1 MVMFEVPFKKVALR
15 AKLWLIKRA
24 GERLTETRLKE
35 KTLLKRLTGLTRRDA
50 VLVRPLI
57 QEREPYATVYQIF
70 MAHQTRHLRRRLWVE
85 WLESLTSRMRRAN
98 ISAVVKMPKKD
109 GQINKLTVRK
119 QRRPWSGTPLIGR
132 PLSAVVKCSL
142 IKGINEHQW
151 TSMNSVQWILSIG

>member
-1 MVMFEVPFKKVALR
+1 M
-15 AKLWLIKRA
+15 
-24 GERLTETRLKE
+24 
-35 KTLLKRLTGLTRRDA
+35 
-50 VLVRPLI
+50 RPLI

-85 WLESLTSRMRRAN
+85 WLGSLTSRMLRAN

-119 QRRPWSGTPLIGR
+119 QRRPWSGAPLIGR

-151 TSMNSVQWILSIG
+151 TSMNSVQWIVFIEEVHHLSMVHTERRFPFRDLGNLKVLISIPICPQVRADTSRSEVRMINSGWL